1 MYSRVMN
8 LELIAIPIIHV
19 LKHQHL
25 FEGIEAHI
33 LVNDKHIKL
42 NYADESYQESLEKLS
57 AKGVVHIYIAK
68 TEFNNVMLQLQN
80 RMANN
85 KFYDPLT
92 TEELRAST
100 CNTVHELSKAYI
112 NRLGATPEVLEMMKD
127 ANQKMQKILD
137 QSPGIF
143 AFVKRFKANCSEE
156 YLKIS
161 VTNLV
166 LTMTLNKFP
175 WKSQLIV
182 QKSMMAS
189 LLCDITMNSKSF
201 DALYHYQSHGGELED
216 EVARHP
222 MLASEILNRKRDLIP
237 SETITIIE
245 QHHERPDGKGFPN
258 GITTTRFN
266 QLSAVFIVCQRFVD
280 LLFKNDF
287 DHKQHNEMIRELQ
300 MVYQG
305 GHFDKAM
312 DALIS
317 VVESAEST

>member
-1 MYSRVMN
+1 MEGMN
-8 LELIAIPIIHV
+8 LDLIAVPIVHV
-19 LKHQHL
+19 LKHKNL

-33 LVNDKHIKL
+33 LVNDKYIKL
-42 NYADESYQESLEKLS
+42 NYADDSYEETLSKLS
-57 AKGVVHIYIAK
+57 QKGAVHIYIE
-68 TEFNNVMLQLQN
+68 TNDFNEVMLKLQN
-80 RMANN
+80 RMSNN

-100 CNTVHELSKAYI
+100 CNTVQDLSKEYI
-112 NRLGATPEVLEMMKD
+112 KRLGVTPEVIEMMKD

-143 AFVKRFKANCSEE
+143 AFVKRFKNNCSEE
-156 YLKIS
+156 YLKVS
-161 VTNLV
+161 VTNFVMTL
-166 LTMTLNKFP
+166 TLNKFP
-175 WKSQLIV
+175 WRSNLII

-189 LLCDITMNSKSF
+189 LLCDITMNSKTF
-201 DALYHYQSHGGELED
+201 DALYHYESEGGELD
-216 EVARHP
+216 EEVQRHP
-222 MLASEILNRKRDLIP
+222 LQASEILNRKRDLIP
-237 SETITIIE
+237 AETITIIE

-280 LLFKNDF
+280 LLFKHEF
-287 DHKQHNEMIRELQ
+287 DYQQHHAILQELQ
-300 MVYQG
+300 TVYHG

-317 VVESAEST
+317 VVETTDTKV

>member
-1 MYSRVMN
+1 MN
-8 LELIAIPIIHV
+8 LELIAVPIVHV
-19 LKHQHL
+19 LKHKHL

-33 LVNDKHIKL
+33 LVNEKHIKL
-42 NYADESYQESLEKLS
+42 NYADDSYQEALEKLAS
-57 AKGVVHIYIAK
+57 KGVVHIYIA
-68 TEFNNVMLQLQN
+68 TDDFNNVMTQLQS

-112 NRLGATPEVLEMMKD
+112 NRLGVTAEVVELMKD

-143 AFVKRFKANCSEE
+143 AFVKRFKNNCSEE

-161 VTNLV
+161 VTNFV
-166 LTMTLNKFP
+166 LTLTLNKFP
-175 WKSQLIV
+175 WKSHLII

-189 LLCDITMNSKSF
+189 LLCDITMNAKSF
-201 DALYHYQSHGGELED
+201 DALYHFEAEGGELED
-216 EVARHP
+216 DVYRHP
-222 MLASEILNRKRDLIP
+222 IMVSEILNRKRDLIP

-280 LLFKNDF
+280 LLFKNEF
-287 DHKQHNEMIRELQ
+287 DYQQHHAMIQDLQ
-300 MVYQG
+300 AVYHG

-317 VVESAEST
+317 VIETTDTRV

>member
-1 MYSRVMN
+1 MN
-8 LELIAIPIIHV
+8 LDLIAIPIIHV
-19 LKHQHL
+19 LKHKHL

-33 LVNDKHIKL
+33 LVNEKYIKL
-42 NYADESYQESLEKLS
+42 NYADDSYQEALEKLAEKS
-57 AKGVVHIYIAK
+57 VVHIYIA
-68 TEFNNVMLQLQN
+68 TNDFNNVMMQLQS

-100 CNTVHELSKAYI
+100 CSSVHELSKAYI
-112 NRLGATPEVLEMMKD
+112 SRLGVTPEVLDLMKD

-161 VTNLV
+161 VTNFVITL
-166 LTMTLNKFP
+166 TLNKFQ
-175 WKSQLIV
+175 WKSHLII

-189 LLCDITMNSKSF
+189 LLCDITMNAKSF
-201 DALYHYQSHGGELED
+201 DALYHYEREGGELNED
-216 EVARHP
+216 VYRHP
-222 MLASEILNRKRDLIP
+222 ILASEILNRKRDLIP
-237 SETITIIE
+237 TETITIIE

-280 LLFKNDF
+280 LLFQNEF
-287 DHKQHNEMIRELQ
+287 DHKQHHEMIKELQ
-300 MVYQG
+300 TIYHG

-312 DALIS
+312 DALIT
-317 VVESAEST
+317 VVESAE

>member
-1 MYSRVMN
+1 MN

-19 LKHQHL
+19 LKHKHL

-33 LVNDKHIKL
+33 LVNEKHIKL
-42 NYADESYQESLEKLS
+42 NYADDSYQESLEKL
-57 AKGVVHIYIAK
+57 AKKGVIHIYIEAND
-68 TEFNNVMLQLQN
+68 FNNVMMQLQS

-100 CNTVHELSKAYI
+100 CNTVHELSKEYI
-112 NRLGATPEVLEMMKD
+112 SRLGVTPGVLDLMKD

-143 AFVKRFKANCSEE
+143 AFVKRFKATCSEE
-156 YLKIS
+156 YLKIT
-161 VTNLV
+161 VTNFV

-175 WKSQLIV
+175 WKSNLII

-189 LLCDITMNSKSF
+189 LLCDITMNAKSF
-201 DALYHYQSHGGELED
+201 DALYHFEEAGGELVD
-216 EVARHP
+216 EVHRHP
-222 MLASEILNRKRDLIP
+222 VLAAEILNRKRDLIP
-237 SETITIIE
+237 AETITIIE

-258 GITTTRFN
+258 GITITRFN

-280 LLFKNDF
+280 LLFKNNF
-287 DHKQHNEMIRELQ
+287 DYNQHHNMIKELQ
-300 MVYQG
+300 TIYHG

-317 VVESAEST
+317 VVETTDTKI

>member
-8 LELIAIPIIHV
+8 LELIAIPIAHV

-33 LVNDKHIKL
+33 SLNDKFIKL
-42 NYADESYQESLEKLS
+42 NYSNEPFQEFLEKLA
-57 AKGVVHIYIAK
+57 AKGLVHIYIAN
-68 TEFNNVMLQLQN
+68 TDFENVMLQLQN

-161 VTNLV
+161 VTNFV
-166 LTMTLNKFP
+166 LTMTLNKFQ
-175 WKSQLIV
+175 WKSHLII

-189 LLCDITMNSKSF
+189 LLCDITMTPQSF
-201 DALYHYQSHGGELED
+201 DALYNYETNAGALED
-216 EVARHP
+216 DVARHP

-258 GITTTRFN
+258 GITVTRFN
-266 QLSAVFIVCQRFVD
+266 QLAAVFIVCQRFVD
-280 LLFKNDF
+280 LLFKNEF
-287 DHKQHNEMIRELQ
+287 DHSKHHEIIKELQ

-317 VVESAEST
+317 VVEGT